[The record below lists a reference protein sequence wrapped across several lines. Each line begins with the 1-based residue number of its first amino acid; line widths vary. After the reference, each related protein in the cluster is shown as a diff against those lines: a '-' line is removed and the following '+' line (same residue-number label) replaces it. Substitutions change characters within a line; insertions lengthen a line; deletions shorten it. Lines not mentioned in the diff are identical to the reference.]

1 MYKNQRLELLLLFIA
16 FIIVGTSCSHS
27 TASEKKEI
35 DPKIAKLK
43 LPDGFHAEHLYS
55 PGEKDQGSWVAMTFD
70 DKGRMIASD
79 QYGYLY
85 RITIPPIGFDTAKSK
100 VTVEKLDIKIPGDT
114 SKAKVKM
121 GLAHGLLY
129 AFNSLY
135 VTVNDE
141 GESDSLTRPS
151 GLYRVQDTNG
161 DDQFDKIT
169 LLKRFKGQGEHGPHN
184 AVLSPDKKSIYVI
197 AGNFTD
203 LPPMDNY
210 RLPDNWKVDN
220 LLPLILDPNGFG
232 NDRNPPG
239 GWIAKTDSAGTNW
252 ELISSGYRNPFDM
265 AFNEDGELFTFDSD
279 MEWDM
284 GLPWYRPIRINHV
297 TSGSDY
303 GYRENN
309 EKWSPSYPDNL
320 PPVINVGQGSPTN
333 VMSGNNA
340 RFPEK
345 YRRGLFTFD
354 WSYGIIYHFN
364 LIPEGSSYKAKA
376 EEFISGSPLPLT
388 DGAIGPDGAMYFLTG
403 GRRIESD
410 LYRVYYGD
418 NSLKNDPLPPQNE
431 SNEVLQARQIRKKLE
446 GFQEKPDP
454 TAVTTAWSYLKD
466 NDRFIR
472 YAARIA
478 VEHQPVNQW
487 QKKALAEKDPIILTQ
502 AMIALARNG
511 NKGVESEILNALKSI
526 DYKSL
531 TESQQIDLLRA
542 FEVTLSRM
550 GKPSGTENSQLIS
563 YLEPNFPAATN
574 ELNRSLSKV
583 LIFLADPQ
591 AVGKTL
597 ALIDV
602 AKDDPSY
609 QQTATQSSDLILRN
623 QQYGLDVANML
634 AHQPP
639 AQQIYLVTVLSS
651 AKVGWNPEMRTKYF
665 QLFNTFL
672 QMKGGNSYIGYIN
685 SARKE
690 SLANA
695 PKEQMAYFDSISG
708 KGLLN
713 SSGIHLAT
721 NEVRAKG
728 PGRNWT
734 MEDALPV
741 VQNLTGRDFQQG
753 KAMFTAVNCSSC
765 HKVNGEGGSVGPDL
779 TQLGTRFSEKDILEA
794 IIEPSKEISDQ
805 YAATN
810 FYLKNG
816 STVMGRL
823 IREDKD
829 KYYVSQN
836 PFAPQML
843 REILK
848 KDVSSTKISD
858 VSIMLPG
865 MINRLNPEELKDLM
879 AYLTSAADKNN
890 KVFKT
895 NSQEAYHPAK
905 SATEK

>member
-1 MYKNQRLELLLLFIA
+1 MKLILA
-16 FIIVGTSCSHS
+16 FSVLIFLGTSCKQSGKD
-27 TASEKKEI
+27 EKNV

-55 PGEKDQGSWVAMTFD
+55 PGDNDQGSWVAMTFD

-85 RITIPPIGFDTAKSK
+85 RITIPPVGYDTATSK
-100 VTVEKLDIKIPGDT
+100 VIVEKLDIQMPGDT
-114 SKAKVKM
+114 SKAKIKM

-141 GESDSLTRPS
+141 GEADSLTRPS

-169 LLKRFKGQGEHGPHN
+169 LLKRFYGQGEHGPHN

-203 LPPMDNY
+203 LPTVDNY
-210 RLPDNWKVDN
+210 RLPNIWKVDN
-220 LLPLILDPNGFG
+220 LLPLLLDPNGFG
-232 NDRNPPG
+232 NDREPPG
-239 GWIAKTDSAGTNW
+239 GWIAKTDSAGTKW

-309 EKWSPSYPDNL
+309 EKWSPAYPDNL

-333 VMSGNNA
+333 VMSGLNA

-345 YRRGLFTFD
+345 YRRGIFTFD
-354 WSYGIIYHFN
+354 WSYGIMYHFE
-364 LIPEGSSYKAKA
+364 LIPEGSSYTAKA

-388 DGAIGPDGAMYFLTG
+388 DGAIGPDGAMYFLSG

-410 LYRVYYGD
+410 LYRVYYED
-418 NSLKNDPLPPQNE
+418 NTMKNDPLPPSNE
-431 SNEVLQARQIRKKLE
+431 SNEVVQARKIRKQME
-446 GFQEKPDP
+446 DFQGKPD
-454 TAVTTAWSYLKD
+454 TAAIAIAWPYLKD

-478 VEHQPVNQW
+478 VEHQPVSQW
-487 QKKALAEKDPIILTQ
+487 QAKALAEKDPVSLTQ

-511 NKGVESEILNALKSI
+511 NKGAEDGIVNALMGVNYETLS
-526 DYKSL
+526 
-531 TESQQIDLLRA
+531 ESQQIDFLRSI
-542 FEVTLSRM
+542 ELTLARM
-550 GKPSGTENSQLIS
+550 GKPNASQNARLIS
-563 YLEPNFPAATN
+563 FLDPKYPANTN
-574 ELNRSLSKV
+574 ELNRSLSKILV
-583 LIFLADPQ
+583 FIGDPQ
-591 AVGKTL
+591 AAGKTL
-597 ALIDV
+597 DLMDIS
-602 AKDDPSY
+602 KDDTSY
-609 QQTATQSSDLILRN
+609 QKTATQSSDLILRN

-639 AQQIYLVTVLSS
+639 AQQIYLATVLSS
-651 AKVGWNPEMRTKYF
+651 DKIGWTPEMREKYF
-665 QLFNTFL
+665 KYFNNFL
-672 QMKGGNSYIGYIN
+672 ERRGGNSYTGYIN
-685 SARKE
+685 SARKFA
-690 SLANA
+690 LANA
-695 PKEQMAYFDSISG
+695 PKEEFAHYDSISG
-708 KGLLN
+708 SSLLN
-713 SSGIHLAT
+713 GSGTHLAD
-721 NEVRAKG
+721 NEIRPKG
-728 PGRNWT
+728 PGQDWT
-734 MEDALPV
+734 VEEASPLV
-741 VQNLTGRDFQQG
+741 ENLTGRDFDQG
-753 KAMFTAVNCSSC
+753 RAMFKASMCVAC
-765 HKVNGEGGSVGPDL
+765 HTMGGEGGSVGPDL
-779 TQLGTRFSEKDILEA
+779 TQLGTRFTGKDILVS
-794 IIEPSKEISDQ
+794 IIDPSKTISDQ

-810 FYLKNG
+810 FLLKNG
-816 STVMGRL
+816 STVTGRL
-823 IREDKD
+823 IRDDND

-843 REILK
+843 REIAK
-848 KDVSSTKISD
+848 KDVTSTKLSD

-865 MINRLNPEELKDLM
+865 LINRLNPEELKDLM
-879 AYLTSAADKNN
+879 AYLMSGGDKNN
-890 KVFKT
+890 KVFKGG
-895 NSQEAYHPAK
+895 SK
-905 SATEK
+905 